1 VVIAPKLELS
11 STVTSVPSDFFMCT
25 SYGEAP
31 DELVSARMTVAP
43 GTAAVAVA
51 VAFWR
56 SVPVSNVSLGPWVIV
71 AGSALPPTGG
81 VLAEPTDG
89 AGVLDDPDAWLAVE
103 LVAADA
109 TPAAPRLAPATTAP
123 VTSAR
128 RNLLGFGDIVDSL
141 FQLLQGF
148 PEALPPSPV
157 DMRAA

>member
-1 VVIAPKLELS
+1 
-11 STVTSVPSDFFMCT
+11 
-25 SYGEAP
+25 
-31 DELVSARMTVAP
+31 MTVAP

-109 TPAAPRLAPATTAP
+109 TPVAPRLAPATTAP

-128 RNLLGFGDIVDSL
+128 RNLLGLGDMWTPYFSCSKA
-141 FQLLQGF
+141 F
-148 PEALPPSPV
+148 PKLSHHPRSI
-157 DMRAA
+157 